1 MGNGF
6 GVVAPKRRSLAKD
19 AVRCRSVIGQAAFRY
34 HRRALRLRKFP
45 QAIGDRTTHLPRF
58 GRLGSLGGRSHPVG
72 SDQAQSVR

>member
-1 MGNGF
+1 MEMES

-45 QAIGDRTTHLPRF
+45 QAIG
-58 GRLGSLGGRSHPVG
+58 GRSVNHFWLGQPG
-72 SDQAQSVR
+72 